1 MPLILDSS
9 SLESSSDREQDVLEE
24 RRRLHHEG
32 DVVIVG
38 AGVLGCALAVA
49 MANQGRSVILLEK
62 SLKEPDRIVGELLQ
76 PGGYE
81 ALTKLGLR
89 HTLEGIDAIPVKGY
103 TVLYF
108 NESVA
113 IPYPASASGGGE
125 TRRLD
130 TERSEKSEKS
140 EMLPPEA
147 PEGRSFHHGRFISKL
162 RAAAMAHR
170 NISVFETEAT
180 SLITST
186 HTHLILG
193 VESLTNKTQ
202 KDYYFGSLTVVCDG
216 YASKFRKSYI
226 PRTPQVKS
234 KFWGMELIDC
244 PLPTPQHGIV
254 VLGQNS
260 PVLLYQI
267 GTHET
272 RVLVDVPEGLPSTL
286 PANGG
291 IKGHLEKV
299 VLPSLPAM
307 VQPSFRAALE
317 KGTGLRSMPN
327 SFLPPT
333 MNRTPG
339 LAILGDAMNM
349 RHPLTG
355 GGMSVALSD
364 VVLLSE
370 LLAPEKVP
378 DLVDTKQVL
387 EQFRVFHWRRK
398 ALTSV
403 INILAMALYS
413 LFAADDWQLKYLQK
427 GCFRYFQRGGK
438 CIEEPVGLLGA
449 LIQRPFVLFYH
460 FFSVALWSI
469 WILFKENGLLLLPL
483 SIVQGILVFWK
494 ACVVIFPYIFA
505 ELRI

>member
-9 SLESSSDREQDVLEE
+9 SSSSESSLDLERDVREEL
-24 RRRLHHEG
+24 RRTHHES

-38 AGVLGCALAVA
+38 AGVLGSALAVA
-49 MANQGRSVILLEK
+49 LADQGRSVILLEK

-89 HTLEGIDAIPVKGY
+89 HTLDDIDAIPVVGY
-103 TVLYF
+103 SVLYYD
-108 NESVA
+108 ESVA
-113 IPYPASASGGGE
+113 IPYPTTTADPKSGKAS
-125 TRRLD
+125 R
-130 TERSEKSEKS
+130 
-140 EMLPPEA
+140 
-147 PEGRSFHHGRFISKL
+147 PEGRSFHHGRFVSRL
-162 RAAAMAHR
+162 RAAALSHP
-170 NISVFETEAT
+170 NITVFETEAT

-186 HTHLILG
+186 HTDQILG
-193 VESLTNKTQ
+193 VQSLTGKTQ

-226 PRTPQVKS
+226 HRTPQVKS
-234 KFWGMELIDC
+234 RFWGLELIDC

-254 VLGQNS
+254 VLGDNS

-272 RVLVDVPEGLPSTL
+272 RVLVDVPEGLPSAST
-286 PANGG
+286 ANGG
-291 IKGHLEKV
+291 IKGHLQNV
-299 VLPSLPAM
+299 VLPSLPPM

-317 KGTGLRSMPN
+317 KGQLRSMPN

-333 MNRTPG
+333 MNKTRG
-339 LAILGDAMNM
+339 LAILGDALNM

-355 GGMSVALSD
+355 GGMSVALND
-364 VVLLSE
+364 VVLISE

-378 DLVDTKQVL
+378 DLSDTSLVL
-387 EQFRVFHWRRK
+387 EKFRVFHWRRK
-398 ALTSV
+398 GLTSI

-413 LFAADDWQLKYLQK
+413 LFAANDWQLKYLQK
-427 GCFRYFQRGGK
+427 GCFRYFQLGGK
-438 CIEEPVGLLGA
+438 CIDEPVGLLGA
-449 LIQRPFVLFYH
+449 LISRPFVLFYH

-469 WILFKENGLLLLPL
+469 WILIRENGLLLLPL
-483 SIVQGILVFWK
+483 SLVQGLLVFWK

-505 ELRI
+505 ELMW